1 MKLVA
6 FDLDNT
12 LIDGDAANE
21 LAKFAGKENL
31 ALTIDEK
38 VKKGKLTSED
48 SLLER
53 SKLLKGLEYDK
64 IKKIVDNLPLMK
76 GAEETTNE
84 LLSRGIKVYAI
95 SGSFDIVAEKIKK
108 ELKVDYAVGNELQL
122 SDGKITG
129 EVKGPTIKEGSK
141 GEILAR
147 LAKSAGISLD
157 ECVAVGNG
165 SNDISMFNKANMGIA
180 FNSHENLNDFADI
193 VITEKDL
200 TRILPYILETD
211 NIDALNKNKN
221 MIRKTLSNLKRQIS
235 IKRSEMRDFGNKKR
249 ELINKIAILNTEA
262 NNLRKLRNK
271 FNNQV
276 KSKKAIRDKA
286 NGSVK
291 SLLTEFN
298 AAKNNS
304 PKGDFKKLQKEVKS
318 LEWKL
323 QTNVMEIKK
332 EDAIIVRIDSITKT
346 LDEFKVLIKLSHQI
360 DKLKKNAKEQH
371 SVILELSKK
380 SQLYHEDFLKILEK
394 IREYNGKIEAY
405 NEQRDIIAP
414 ILDNLRIEHTKELEK
429 RGKLTKKIKNISQE
443 KSING
448 IQKNLTQEKNK
459 AKNIYERFKRG
470 EKLDLDDIYLLRRF
484 DLV

>member
-1 MKLVA
+1 LKLVA